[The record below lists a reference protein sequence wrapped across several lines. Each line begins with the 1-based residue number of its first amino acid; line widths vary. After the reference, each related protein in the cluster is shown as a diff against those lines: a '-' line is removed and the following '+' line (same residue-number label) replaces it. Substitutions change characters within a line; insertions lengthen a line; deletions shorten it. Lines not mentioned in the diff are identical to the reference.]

1 MMNPCNPLAISNL
14 DDHPEDFTFY
24 GEDPEAQTHLEE
36 FFSKSLIIHQVK
48 TKTTAK
54 EVWKPRLN

>member
-1 MMNPCNPLAISNL
+1 MMNPCNALAISNL

-36 FFSKSLIIHQVK
+36 FSQSHL
-48 TKTTAK
+48 
-54 EVWKPRLN
+54 